1 VRAGSPPLKPGLSF
15 DPGLNLSLCL
25 SLSLSLNPNLS
36 LSLNPNL
43 SPSLNPNLS
52 PSLSPNLSP
61 RHGPNLSPSLSPSL
75 AGPEVCTRSQPV
87 SHSDSMCARQ
97 VWAQAAGTGE
107 GVWRPDPRDP
117 VDAWLVAAAAVCRTL
132 RRAVE
137 EP

>member
-1 VRAGSPPLKPGLSF
+1 
-15 DPGLNLSLCL
+15 
-25 SLSLSLNPNLS
+25 
-36 LSLNPNL
+36 
-43 SPSLNPNLS
+43 
-52 PSLSPNLSP
+52 
-61 RHGPNLSPSLSPSL
+61 
-75 AGPEVCTRSQPV
+75 
-87 SHSDSMCARQ
+87 MCARQ